1 MMDMIMMMITTIIIN
16 QTICI
21 WPPVYRW
28 PYAFKIKK
36 MIRKTLF
43 SLATILFLLS
53 CGQENE
59 HDMEKPEIDMS
70 GVSAS
75 PLTCDIVYRG
85 ESFTFKALFTDN
97 RKLGNY
103 NIEIHNNFD
112 HHSHSTDDV
121 DCEPDEK
128 KIPVNPF
135 VYNKSF
141 PIPDGEVSFEAEN
154 TIFVPEDVDTGD
166 YHFMIRLTDKSGWQQ
181 LKAVGIKVRERN

>member
-1 MMDMIMMMITTIIIN
+1 
-16 QTICI
+16 
-21 WPPVYRW
+21 
-28 PYAFKIKK
+28 
-36 MIRKTLF
+36 MIRKIIF
-43 SLATILFLLS
+43 YLAIFLLLPS
-53 CGQENE
+53 CGQEE
-59 HDMEKPEIDMS
+59 DHDMEKPVIDMN
-70 GVSAS
+70 GTSAF

-97 RKLGNY
+97 RELGNY

-128 KIPVNPF
+128 KKPVKPF

-141 PIPDGEVSFEAEN
+141 PIPDGETSYEAEN
-154 TIFVPEDVDTGD
+154 SIYVPEDVDTGD

-181 LKAVGIKVRERN
+181 LKAVGIKIRDRN